1 MKVLAVGAH
10 PDDLEL
16 LAGGTLAR
24 LRADG
29 HEVTMCHV
37 ASGNRGSYHLTA
49 DQAAA
54 TRLVEAR
61 TATDEIGARHA
72 TLGIPDCEVNAA
84 DPVQRRQAVDLVRR
98 HRPDLIITH
107 GSEDYMADHNETSR
121 LLFDASFFASV
132 PLFET
137 QESPHDLVPAMYYM
151 DTVNGLGSTPT
162 EYVDISDVI
171 EVKTR
176 MLAAH
181 ASQLEWLREHDNID
195 VLADMRTVSA
205 YRGLQC
211 GVGFAEGFTACLT
224 SLRVRTH
231 RLLP

>member
-10 PDDLEL
+10 PDDLEI

-24 LRADG
+24 YRATG
-29 HEVTMCHV
+29 HDVTMCHV

-49 DQAAA
+49 AQTAA
-54 TRLVEAR
+54 TRLAEAR
-61 TATDEIGARHA
+61 EASGEIDALHA
-72 TLGIPDCEVNAA
+72 TLGIPDCEVSAT
-84 DPVQRRQAVDLVRR
+84 DPAQRRQAVDLVRR
-98 HRPDLIITH
+98 HRPDLVITH
-107 GSEDYMADHNETSR
+107 APTDYMADHNETSK

-132 PLFET
+132 PLYET
-137 QESPHDLVPAMYYM
+137 EEAPHGTVPALYYM
-151 DTVNGLGSTPT
+151 DTINGLGFCPT
-162 EYVDISDVI
+162 EYVDISGVI
-171 EVKTR
+171 DVKTR

-181 ASQLEWLREHDNID
+181 ASQVDWLREHDKVD
-195 VLADMRTVSA
+195 VVADMRTAAA

-211 GVGFAEGFTACLT
+211 GAQFAEGFAACLT

>member
-10 PDDLEL
+10 PDDLEI

-24 LRADG
+24 FCADG
-29 HEVTMCHV
+29 HDVTMCHV
-37 ASGNRGSYHLTA
+37 ASGNRGSYRLA
-49 DQAAA
+49 AEEAAA
-54 TRLVEAR
+54 TRLAGGG
-61 TATDEIGARHA
+61 AGLGEIGARHD
-72 TLGIPDCEVNAA
+72 TLDLPDCEVNAT
-84 DPVQRRQAVDLVRR
+84 DPAQRRLAVDLVRR
-98 HRPDLIITH
+98 HRPDLVITH
-107 GSEDYMADHNETSR
+107 SPGDYMGDHNETSR
-121 LLFDASFFASV
+121 LLFDATFFASV

-137 QESPHDLVPAMYYM
+137 DEAPHDTVPALYYM
-151 DTVNGLGSTPT
+151 DTINGLGFSPT
-162 EYVDISDVI
+162 EYVDISSVI

-181 ASQLEWLREHDNID
+181 ASQLEWLREHDDVD
-195 VLADMRTVSA
+195 VLADMRTASA

-211 GVGFAEGFTACLT
+211 GARFAEGFTPCLT